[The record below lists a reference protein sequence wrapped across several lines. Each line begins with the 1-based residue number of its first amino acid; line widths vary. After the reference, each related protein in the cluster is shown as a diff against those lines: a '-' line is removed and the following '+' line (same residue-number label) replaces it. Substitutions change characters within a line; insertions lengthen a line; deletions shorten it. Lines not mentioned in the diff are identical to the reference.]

1 VTIFVVAAVIVVIAA
16 VGGTFGVYELFGTKS
31 VSTSPQTAAPGTVT
45 QATPPP
51 VTPTGDGG
59 TTGTAGTP
67 ITTPAAPSARTDAE
81 AIGSMVRNS
90 MNMLAD
96 VQGALRDATCQ
107 NLPATAQVLQ
117 VDAKRR
123 GQLVTAVSHLD
134 LSRLQ
139 HGTQLQRYLEQ
150 AWGDSATADIDYRTW
165 VLSQEGCVGA
175 PDQSTA
181 LYQVAWNE
189 SNSTKKAKSNA
200 ATLWNGYAKQYF
212 VTKMQKDADGY
223 WTF

>member
-81 AIGSMVRNS
+81 AIGSMVGNS
-90 MNMLAD
+90 MSMLAD
-96 VQGALRDATCQ
+96 VQAELNGATCQ
-107 NLPATAQVLQ
+107 NLQSVAQVLQ
-117 VDAKRR
+117 TDAKRR
-123 GQLVTAVSHLD
+123 DQLVTAVSHLD
-134 LSRLQ
+134 LSQLR
-139 HGTQLQRYLEQ
+139 HGSQLQSDLEQ
-150 AWGDSATADIDYRTW
+150 AWDDSATADIAYRTW
-165 VLSQEGCVGA
+165 VLSQEGCVGT
-175 PDQSTA
+175 PDRQSA
-181 LYQVAWNE
+181 LFQAGTNASKLAFKE
-189 SNSTKKAKSNA
+189 KSYA
-200 ATLWNGYAKQYF
+200 ATLWNGYAQQYG
-212 VTKMQKDADGY
+212 VTKMKMDAGGY